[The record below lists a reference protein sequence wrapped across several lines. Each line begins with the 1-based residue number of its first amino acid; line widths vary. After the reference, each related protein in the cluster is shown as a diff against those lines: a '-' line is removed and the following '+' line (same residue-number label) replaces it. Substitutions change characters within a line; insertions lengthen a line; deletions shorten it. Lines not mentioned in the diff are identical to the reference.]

1 MRPDRCDTEP
11 NLLPELGVSG
21 GAASPRSVAAPPAN
35 VSTTLGPGLSL
46 GPRVNLWGTAEAA
59 SLRGLPTWGRR
70 PRGGQPH
77 CSSREE
83 TARGPLKVEARMP
96 QRLPRQ
102 EQETKGQETSKRAE
116 PRLQTALPVCSLA
129 LTIINAL

>member
-21 GAASPRSVAAPPAN
+21 GAMSPVSVAAPPAN

-46 GPRVNLWGTAEAA
+46 GPPCANLWGTAEAA
-59 SLRGLPTWGRR
+59 SLWGLP
-70 PRGGQPH
+70 RGVGGPGVG
-77 CSSREE
+77 SPTAPREE

-96 QRLPRQ
+96 QHLPRQ
-102 EQETKGQETSKRAE
+102 EQETKGPETSKRAE
-116 PRLQTALPVCSLA
+116 PRASNSPSRL
-129 LTIINAL
+129 